1 MDRLK
6 QALAGAHR
14 HGKPL
19 ALLFLD
25 LNRFKEIND
34 TQGHAIGD
42 HALIEVARRFQAT
55 LRQEETLARIGGDE
69 FVVIAEGTDQS
80 AAARI
85 VERLQLALAEPLSVK
100 GQTFS
105 LGASIGIALYPE
117 DGASPEELLKHADI
131 AMYRAKMNGGG
142 YRFYRPEMGTQ
153 LAKRLEIAKRLQ
165 GALEGER
172 LQLHFQPQV
181 DLRTGAVTGAEAL
194 VRWDDLEWGAVP
206 PAEFIPVAQERGM
219 MGALGEWVLR
229 AACRQMKAWVVAG
242 LSLPGRLAVNVDAQ
256 QLEDAEFVTKAQTI
270 IRAAGLAPARFELE
284 LTESSMMT
292 DPGRAVRVME
302 ALRAAGFALAIDD
315 FGTGYSSLSY
325 LKRFAADK
333 LKIDISFVRGML
345 DDRNDYAIVKTII
358 AMARSLGLKTLA
370 EGVEAAAQ
378 AEALLALG
386 CDFAQGYY
394 FGRPEPAQ
402 VFAQKWLRGN
412 ASP

>member
-1 MDRLK
+1 
-6 QALAGAHR
+6 
-14 HGKPL
+14 
-19 ALLFLD
+19 
-25 LNRFKEIND
+25 
-34 TQGHAIGD
+34 
-42 HALIEVARRFQAT
+42 
-55 LRQEETLARIGGDE
+55 
-69 FVVIAEGTDQS
+69 
-80 AAARI
+80 
-85 VERLQLALAEPLSVK
+85 
-100 GQTFS
+100 
-105 LGASIGIALYPE
+105 
-117 DGASPEELLKHADI
+117 
-131 AMYRAKMNGGG
+131 
-142 YRFYRPEMGTQ
+142 
-153 LAKRLEIAKRLQ
+153 
-165 GALEGER
+165 
-172 LQLHFQPQV
+172 
-181 DLRTGAVTGAEAL
+181 
-194 VRWDDLEWGAVP
+194 
-206 PAEFIPVAQERGM
+206 
-219 MGALGEWVLR
+219 LGEWVLR